1 MSDGL
6 IEPLNAPPPVQLLT
20 GGVQAGVT
28 GPVTYSTAVVV
39 YGAGGLSGIFI
50 YSGTPT
56 FGNLIGSWT
65 AGPGTS
71 IDPYGNTVNPGLV
84 VGENSVSPIDIVN
97 NGGQGQIQFLNSG
110 FTQSFIYSG
119 TIGSGTGTSAFLAI
133 QGPANQVATFGDLLN
148 DTFNSNSSAGSNSA
162 NRVVG
167 YVDANG
173 VGHTIFIADCTGLNL
188 PVVKNLSAVLPGTG
202 TSRTNAA
209 QAEGWHG
216 MVCNG
221 SWTLVR
227 GPYYQLQPNN
237 TVLVVGAAT
246 HAAFTGT
253 LQLSNTT
260 IDSAVTNQGY
270 WPNNT
275 WNIGGP
281 GIPGRAGCEI
291 TAGGIVIAVAGTAT
305 CTEVDISGI
314 YPLGL

>member
-20 GGVQAGVT
+20 GGVQAGIT

-56 FGNLIGSWT
+56 LGNLIGSWT
-65 AGPGTS
+65 AGPGTT
-71 IDPYGNTVNPGLV
+71 IDPYGNVANAGLV
-84 VGENSVSPIDIVN
+84 VGENSVSPINIVN

-110 FTQSFIYSG
+110 FTQCFIYSG
-119 TIGSGTGTSAFLAI
+119 TGGAGSGEFAFLAI
-133 QGPANQVATFGDLLN
+133 QGPANQVATFTDHINYTL
-148 DTFNSNSSAGSNSA
+148 NSNASTGSNSA
-162 NRVVG
+162 NTVLT
-167 YVDANG
+167 YTDSNG
-173 VGHTIFIADCTGLNL
+173 AGNTIFIADCTGLNL

-221 SWTLVR
+221 TWTLVR

-237 TVLVVGAAT
+237 TVLVVGSAT

-260 IDSAVTNQGY
+260 IDPNSAY
-270 WPNNT
+270 WPANT
-275 WNIGGP
+275 WNIGGT

-291 TAGGIVIAVAGTAT
+291 TAAGIVVAVAGTAT
-305 CTEVDISGI
+305 CTEVDIAGI